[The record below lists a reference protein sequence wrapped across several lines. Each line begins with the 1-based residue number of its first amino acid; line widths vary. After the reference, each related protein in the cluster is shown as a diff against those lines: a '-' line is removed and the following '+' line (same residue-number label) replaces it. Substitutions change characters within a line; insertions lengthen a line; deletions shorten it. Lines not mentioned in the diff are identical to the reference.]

1 MLFTRISK
9 LLHDSLPTPPV
20 CAKPPT
26 QLHAEEVE
34 KTHNIQ
40 GMRPLNPGKTTQG
53 RYTDFANL
61 MKKIFNKFGW
71 DFFYECAKNEIIF
84 TIFRVH

>member
-61 MKKIFNKFGW
+61 MKKFLTNLDGIFSMN
-71 DFFYECAKNEIIF
+71 AQKNEIIF
-84 TIFRVH
+84 TTFRVH